1 MSRPQVNVQVPAL
14 ALRRPEAAAALAVSV
29 ETFDQHIR
37 AQLPTIRL
45 GTVVVY
51 PVAAIQRFLD
61 DNASS
66 MADELLPLR
75 HRRAA

>member
-1 MSRPQVNVQVPAL
+1 MSRSKIDVSVPAL

-37 AQLPTIRL
+37 AQLPTMRL

-51 PVAAIQRFLD
+51 PVAGIQRYID

-66 MADELLPLR
+66 LANELLPLR